1 MATTDAR
8 DELFDP
14 EFLDRLR
21 AVFLRLRKRRA
32 LRKKGAQSTPATG
45 FTREFKDFRHYTP
58 NDDYRSIDWR
68 LYARLDRLFIRLYEE
83 VQEFHVH
90 ILIDTSVS
98 MDRPHPEKRRTAQKL
113 AVALGYL
120 GLVGQH
126 RVSLYSMSDK
136 VTTELPPL
144 KGQGS
149 IQKIIDQVAGLEFSG
164 TTDLDACFRQFRP
177 SRQRF
182 GIIFVLSDLFGK
194 DIATAPNALSNSTAW
209 AGEPHV
215 LQIIHPEEA
224 SPSLEGEIE
233 IVDSETGEKRR
244 LFFTKRERERYEA
257 AFAGLT
263 EELRAQSMRRQI
275 DYVQWPCDAPFE
287 EMFLNVLSRGSTL
300 SGA

>member
-1 MATTDAR
+1 VPSSETR

-21 AVFLRLRKRRA
+21 AVFLRLRKRRN

-45 FTREFKDFRHYTP
+45 FTREFKDFRHYTA

-90 ILIDTSVS
+90 ILVDTSAS
-98 MDRPHPEKRRTAQKL
+98 MSQPHDEKRKTALKL
-113 AVALGYL
+113 AVALSYL

-126 RVSLYSMSDK
+126 RVTLYSMSDK
-136 VTTELPPL
+136 VVTELPPL

-149 IQKIIDQVAGLEFSG
+149 IQKIIDHLSGLEFG
-164 TTDLDACFRQFRP
+164 GKTDLEACFRQFRP

-182 GIIFVLSDLFGK
+182 GILFVLSDLFG
-194 DIATAPNALSNSTAW
+194 DDVRTAPKALDHTTAW
-209 AGEPHV
+209 AGEPH
-215 LQIIHPEEA
+215 LIQILHPQERN
-224 SPSLEGEIE
+224 PDVDGEIE

-244 LFFTKRERERYEA
+244 LLFTKRERDRYDA
-257 AFAGLT
+257 AFQGFT
-263 EELRAQSMRRQI
+263 DELQSRCMKRQI
-275 DYVQWPCDAPFE
+275 DYIQWPTETQFE
-287 EMFLNVLSRGSTL
+287 EMFLQVISRGSAL
-300 SGA
+300 SGG